1 MGAWEIYKA
10 NDNKQAINRIRWIKA
25 SMISYRI
32 KSTLKYQQQEAAKQF
47 HLTSMELRTA
57 FTSIFNHM
65 DKDKSGSL
73 SAIEFGKLLTTLA
86 EHATAAQKREDPSAG
101 NPDGSLQ
108 EGWVEYFDTNA
119 GYKCYKQVDTGVS
132 TRTRPVIPLG
142 DILIDANSQIVVLKL
157 FDQFGHFE
165 GDGCIVRNEFLSI
178 VLDVTSK
185 RKKIER
191 KQWADQSKAHT
202 IISNIIWPLY
212 RELQT
217 TCTLIRMLFTQYDRA
232 RSEEL
237 NATDLYEMVSNIS
250 PEANFTPAETEA
262 VLFSLDI
269 DNDGRIQETELVSF
283 IVDWLYMSP
292 EEGKEFAEESPVHA
306 KMVMFLS
313 NLEHQINDM
322 LLGNMKK
329 LNMTVDND
337 SAGRFRKTKWIRN
350 QFANMADKAKTA
362 SVAENVENAFHQT
375 KLSQQKQLTQRQRM
389 SADRLQSRLIRRS
402 TTKINNAATSATQ
415 VVPLKQQLPPMFELD
430 DMSFDVGAVDLSKL
444 SFKEVDEEDEEVMQK
459 QQKLETQRLANDFFG
474 EEDEDVNDYDQ
485 KYQSD
490 LGDRIMIDDDTINE
504 IKLHD
509 EKKEKHKAEQEA
521 DKQHIEQQRVVMQ
534 TQQKLETQRLAMLQ
548 KKTLENEKYVKYCKK
563 YLYEMS
569 QTKRFTIKKV
579 NDMIKFMLSKDGITF
594 DRRKMIKLFT
604 KISLKNPEKGA
615 DAMLE
620 SSNNSITAN
629 DFREWVGFGAK
640 TITPGISTP
649 MAIQANS
656 KENKKYKAYGLK
668 ALHKIMH
675 QLVEVNSSDVL
686 EREQVYNF
694 FIKIQLKEARLVL
707 NSLCDGEMAGGIP
720 LDVFM
725 SWCGIE
731 K

>member
-32 KSTLKYQQQEAAKQF
+32 KSTLKFQKQEAAKQF

-86 EHATAAQKREDPSAG
+86 EHATAAQKREHPSAG

-108 EGWVEYFDTNA
+108 EGWVEHFDTNA
-119 GYKCYKQVDTGVS
+119 GYKRYIQVDTGVS
-132 TRTRPVIPLG
+132 TWTRPVVPLN

-185 RKKIER
+185 RKKVER
-191 KQWADQSKAHT
+191 NLWADQSKAHT

-329 LNMTVDND
+329 LNITVDND
-337 SAGRFRKTKWIRN
+337 SAGRFRKTKTIRN
-350 QFANMADKAKTA
+350 QFANMANKAKTA
-362 SVAENVENAFHQT
+362 SVAKNVADSHNQT
-375 KLSQQKQLTQRQRM
+375 KLSQQKQLSQRQRI
-389 SADRLQSRLIRRS
+389 SADRLKSRIISRS
-402 TTKINNAATSATQ
+402 TTKRNNAATSATQ
-415 VVPLKQQLPPMFELD
+415 VVPLKQQQQPPISELD
-430 DMSFDVGAVDLSKL
+430 DMSIDVGSFDVGSFDFT
-444 SFKEVDEEDEEVMQK
+444 FKEVDEEDEPPIQSKLPGQTSLPPPPGQK
-459 QQKLETQRLANDFFG
+459 STEPPIQSKLPGQKISPPPQPNTKPGGSNFIKSMPRPPPTMKPPTKTDTAPI
-474 EEDEDVNDYDQ
+474 DVPGSGSTDIGHHKPGRTLNN
-485 KYQSD
+485 
-490 LGDRIMIDDDTINE
+490 GVVG
-504 IKLHD
+504 
-509 EKKEKHKAEQEA
+509 EKKKSLTGGPGGAG
-521 DKQHIEQQRVVMQ
+521 
-534 TQQKLETQRLAMLQ
+534 QKVTR
-548 KKTLENEKYVKYCKK
+548 TL
-563 YLYEMS
+563 S
-569 QTKRFTIKKV
+569 SIKK
-579 NDMIKFMLSKDGITF
+579 DL
-594 DRRKMIKLFT
+594 T
-604 KISLKNPEKGA
+604 KISP
-615 DAMLE
+615 
-620 SSNNSITAN
+620 
-629 DFREWVGFGAK
+629 
-640 TITPGISTP
+640 TITKPTL
-649 MAIQANS
+649 
-656 KENKKYKAYGLK
+656 KKKDTAV
-668 ALHKIMH
+668 AL
-675 QLVEVNSSDVL
+675 
-686 EREQVYNF
+686 
-694 FIKIQLKEARLVL
+694 
-707 NSLCDGEMAGGIP
+707 
-720 LDVFM
+720 
-725 SWCGIE
+725 
-731 K
+731 